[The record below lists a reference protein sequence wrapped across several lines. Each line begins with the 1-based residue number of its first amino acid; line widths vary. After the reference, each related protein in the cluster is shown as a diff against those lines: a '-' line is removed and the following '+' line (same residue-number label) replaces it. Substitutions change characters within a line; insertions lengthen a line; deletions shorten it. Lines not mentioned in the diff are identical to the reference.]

1 LLALRLLVLILL
13 LVIPLPINIGLAY
26 EGEFFWD
33 EVLDVHGSVML
44 LIETET
50 GRIVKANQ
58 AASAFYG
65 YSLEELVGMGI
76 DEINQLPPDQIER
89 ERQDAAA
96 QERNYFIFPHRLK
109 DGTVRTVEVY
119 SYPVDPEGRYL
130 FSIIHDITA
139 RIEAE
144 TTLVDY
150 NQRLK
155 RAEDISGIGH
165 WEFHLTEN
173 RVVASEGAKR
183 IYGLGD
189 EEWTITAV
197 QTIPLPQYREML
209 DLALANLIEKGEP
222 YDVEFRIR
230 RPSDGAIV
238 DIRSIAEY
246 DPEREVV
253 FGTVMD
259 VTQYH
264 QLVRVAE
271 TQRNEIIVVIALL
284 LLVSIGGIVI
294 LARHLRLRKRSEEQ
308 LAQSLDALR
317 ERERQLANLM
327 NNLPGMA
334 YRCRNDPH
342 WTMLFVS
349 DGVKELLGYEPED
362 LIGNSRVAY
371 NDLILPSYHTQIW
384 NAWQEV
390 LKDKRTLTLEYEVRT
405 ASGEIKWVWEQVN
418 GVYDENGELRF
429 LEGLIMDITELKKTE
444 AALRRREQDLEVTLQ
459 SIGDAVITTD
469 THGRITRMNPIAER
483 LTGWSSEEAQGRP
496 LNDVFRIISTITRQ
510 VHPDPVSQVLRTG
523 RVVGLANHT
532 SLIARDGI
540 EYQIA
545 DSAAPIVDL
554 DGRILGVVLV
564 FHDVTEI
571 YQQRAALA
579 QQERQFRELFQNSIS
594 AISVF
599 RLVYE
604 AGNPEDCVFLR
615 VNAAFEKYTGL
626 RPDDVIGRRVTE
638 ILPDFRETGLLGI
651 SDEVLRTG
659 KPRTIEMYFASLQRY
674 YYVSLYSTSDDQL
687 AVIFDDIT
695 DRKLAEEEL
704 RRSTQLLEDAQRL
717 GRLGGWEWDVKE
729 ERLLW
734 TKETYRIHGLDP
746 ENVSLSS
753 RELMEISFRCFAE
766 PERTIIEGAFLRCQ
780 MTGTPYDLE
789 LPMTTVDGDPR
800 WVRVVAYAVFDHEG
814 KVAKVLGNMVDITER
829 KQAEVEL
836 QNSEQRF
843 RKLVELA
850 PDAIFV
856 EIDGKFTYLNDAAL
870 SLFGVTRPEELIG
883 KPVLDRIAPEYK
895 ETVAQRLHKLN
906 VERERVPRNEEVF
919 LQVDGTRVDVEVA
932 AVPIQFQAEW
942 GALVYARDI
951 TQRKQA
957 EEQLRYLTF
966 HDPVTGLYNR
976 TFLEQK
982 LKELDTEASLPLGVL
997 MADVNGLKVINDSL
1011 GHQQGDVLL
1020 KRVGQILQ
1028 EACHPTDTIG
1038 RWGGDEF
1045 VALLPH
1051 TTEARLREICT
1062 RIEQACEEEG
1072 FVPFYI
1078 SLAVG
1083 YAVKEREEESID
1095 EVIKAAEDAMYQR
1108 KMNKALSNK
1117 SALVTS
1123 LQRALG
1129 EKSHE
1134 TEHHARRLQQMAV
1147 ALGER
1152 WGLSGAQLDEVS
1164 LLALLHDIGKVAISE
1179 EILMKE
1185 GKLTMEERE
1194 IIRRHPEIGYRIATA
1209 SPDLAVV
1216 AEGILSHHERWDG
1229 RGYPRGLKGED
1240 IPLSARIVA
1249 IVDAFEA
1256 MTSGR
1261 PYCEKMS
1268 TEEALQEIMACADS
1282 QFDPKLAK
1290 VFVEMIRDWEQSS
1303 AESAASDDHEGQ
1315 GM

>member
-1 LLALRLLVLILL
+1 MAVIRYPWDRPFPRLSFLRKGVTGLLALRLLVLILL

-96 QERNYFIFPHRLK
+96 LERNYFIFPHRLK

-144 TTLVDY
+144 TTLVDC

-230 RPSDGAIV
+230 HPSDGAIV

-317 ERERQLANLM
+317 E
-327 NNLPGMA
+327 
-334 YRCRNDPH
+334 
-342 WTMLFVS
+342 
-349 DGVKELLGYEPED
+349 
-362 LIGNSRVAY
+362 
-371 NDLILPSYHTQIW
+371 
-384 NAWQEV
+384 
-390 LKDKRTLTLEYEVRT
+390 
-405 ASGEIKWVWEQVN
+405 
-418 GVYDENGELRF
+418 
-429 LEGLIMDITELKKTE
+429 
-444 AALRRREQDLEVTLQ
+444 
-459 SIGDAVITTD
+459 
-469 THGRITRMNPIAER
+469 
-483 LTGWSSEEAQGRP
+483 
-496 LNDVFRIISTITRQ
+496 
-510 VHPDPVSQVLRTG
+510 
-523 RVVGLANHT
+523 
-532 SLIARDGI
+532 
-540 EYQIA
+540 
-545 DSAAPIVDL
+545 
-554 DGRILGVVLV
+554 
-564 FHDVTEI
+564 
-571 YQQRAALA
+571 QRAALA

-659 KPRTIEMYFASLQRY
+659 KPRTIVMYFALLQRY

-687 AVIFDDIT
+687 AVIFNDIT

-895 ETVAQRLHKLN
+895 ETVAQQLHKLN

-1108 KMNKALSNK
+1108 KMNEALSNK

-1268 TEEALQEIMACADS
+1268 TEEALQEIMACAGS
-1282 QFDPKLAK
+1282 QFDPKFAK